1 VAQQTVVID
10 TDVFSAL
17 YIDPDVAA
25 RRGLPVESWLTALTG
40 MRVIISFQTR
50 AEVLAGVRGSNWG
63 DRRVE
68 AAVAKL
74 DTAHTI
80 PADRQVVDAYAEL
93 TAACRRA
100 GHALHDKIHTADRW
114 VAASAVA
121 TGLPLL
127 SHDGIY
133 RGAPGITLLN

>member
-1 VAQQTVVID
+1 MAQQTVVID

-17 YIDPDVAA
+17 YIDPDRAA
-25 RRGLPVESWLTALTG
+25 RRGLPVESWRTALTG

-63 DRRVE
+63 DRRAA
-68 AAVAKL
+68 AAVVKL

-80 PADRQVVDAYAEL
+80 SADRHVIDAYAEL
-93 TAACRRA
+93 TTACRRA
-100 GHALHDKIHTADRW
+100 GHALHDKVHTADRW

-121 TGLPLL
+121 KGLPLL

-133 RGAPGITLLN
+133 RGAPGVTLLN